1 MSSTLPF
8 GLEINKYAIDRFPD
22 DYTRQ
27 DPAADR
33 NRHPFS
39 QGPAITALGL
49 TNMLRFTTN
58 EAVSAAS
65 FRDILLRSTLGERR
79 PVDDTRCLQGMIEHS
94 NLIVTA
100 WDGQLLVGIARSV
113 TDFHYCCY
121 LSDLAVDV
129 AYQRQG
135 IGRQLIQITQDA
147 LGPGCK
153 IILLSA
159 PAAVNYYA
167 HLGFER
173 HDQAWVLARTKGR
186 KLHICTD

>member
-1 MSSTLPF
+1 
-8 GLEINKYAIDRFPD
+8 
-22 DYTRQ
+22 
-27 DPAADR
+27 
-33 NRHPFS
+33 
-39 QGPAITALGL
+39 
-49 TNMLRFTTN
+49 MLRFTKN

-79 PVDDTRCLQGMIEHS
+79 PVDDPHCLQGMIEHS

-135 IGRQLIQITQDA
+135 IGRQLIQATQDA
-147 LGPGCK
+147 LGPRCK

-173 HDQAWVLARTKGR
+173 HDQAWVLARTKGMNDKADPR
-186 KLHICTD
+186 RSGKGPSARCRRDTRP

>member
-1 MSSTLPF
+1 
-8 GLEINKYAIDRFPD
+8 
-22 DYTRQ
+22 
-27 DPAADR
+27 
-33 NRHPFS
+33 
-39 QGPAITALGL
+39 
-49 TNMLRFTTN
+49 MLRFTSN
-58 EAVSAAS
+58 EAVSVDS
-65 FRDILLRSTLGERR
+65 FREVLLRSTLGERR

-113 TDFHYCCY
+113 TDFHFCCY

-147 LGPGCK
+147 LRPRCK

-159 PAAVNYYA
+159 PAAVNYYV

-173 HDQAWVLARTKGR
+173 HDQAWVLARTPQRQLDADSTSSGASASPTAPTKCSR
-186 KLHICTD
+186 ATFTPRHR